1 MARRLLERDQEVAAL
16 AALLDAC
23 VGGHGHVA
31 VLSGEAGIGKT
42 ALVDHV
48 LAHAPT
54 GVRVL

>member
-1 MARRLLERDQEVAAL
+1 MARGLLERDQEVAAL
-16 AALLDAC
+16 AALLEES
-23 VGGHGHVA
+23 VSGQGHIA
-31 VLSGEAGIGKT
+31 VISGEAGIGKT